1 MMRQSKKTRAIRALL
16 ISAVVHLCLMIA
28 LTFLFYNSQT
38 SEFNDAIG
46 VEFLDKDNLQKPR
59 RKLLKPPLP
68 KQLLTRRKS
77 RSAVANQPQTVK
89 LFASSNPINETA
101 RRLPDSLLRN
111 TATNQVNPQDQLPD
125 VTTDTRRIH
134 SRERPIAESVSSR
147 FRENDGDGVESYRQ
161 RVRGNGSGG
170 LHSVESTGASDVGAV
185 GDLPGRGEGGAGDT
199 INANNPFAHALKRIA
214 DHIVS
219 TREKDKVNVVFVVDT
234 SASMRDNI
242 QQVADHLNIMT
253 DEFDTIKLEY
263 YLGMSEFSVR
273 REGQRVKTNA
283 LRPDVGLIRRNMQR
297 ARLSG
302 DEHAL
307 DALVDTLNYM
317 EFHPDADKHLV
328 LVTDERATTS
338 LAKGNASRE
347 MRERIIRDCLSQEIR
362 TNVLGFTEA
371 FQKQIAE
378 ETGGLWQE
386 IPGGLSQ
393 VTSLP
398 SSRIDNEKFL
408 KNFRDIVKDMRDIVK
423 DMRRNSRTPLFSMDA
438 ELADELDAEGNS
450 ISKEILRRFKKLKRP
465 LSPRALLQRKK
476 DGHDWLILDGQ
487 TFYAIRKVNN
497 QLNVYLGHHVE
508 SLSTPSKMDII
519 IMLDYSRSMG
529 GKSEAVMLGI
539 STLIGRLDLLPI
551 SYRIQL
557 IRFAEAKDAIKS
569 VDGTVVTQG
578 FVSESQIKT
587 FMEAPF
593 GGDEHLIDAIIEGLP
608 EIRLR
613 PNATPVLLVL
623 TDEPSTGSLTED
635 RAIEVCQSLGIRAYV
650 IGHPTDAFQLALA
663 ERTGGRLFTMSNHL
677 NKRYPYQ

>member
-1 MMRQSKKTRAIRALL
+1 MTRQSKKTRAVRALL

-28 LTFLFYNSQT
+28 LTFLFYNSKT
-38 SEFNDAIG
+38 SEFDDAIG
-46 VEFLDKDNLQKPR
+46 VEFLDKENLQKPR

-77 RSAVANQPQTVK
+77 RSTVANQPQTVK
-89 LFASSNPINETA
+89 LVASSNPINETA

-125 VTTDTRRIH
+125 VMTDTRRIH
-134 SRERPIAESVSSR
+134 SRERPIAESMSSR
-147 FRENDGDGVESYRQ
+147 FRENDGDGVQSYRQ
-161 RVRGNGSGG
+161 RVRGDGSSG
-170 LHSVESTGASDVGAV
+170 LHSVESTGASDVGVV
-185 GDLPGRGEGGAGDT
+185 GSQPGKGGFGGE

-214 DHIVS
+214 DHIIR
-219 TREKDKVNVVFVVDT
+219 TREKDKVNVVFLVDT
-234 SASMRDNI
+234 SGSMRDNI
-242 QQVADHLNIMT
+242 QQVAEHLNIMT

-273 REGQRVKTNA
+273 REGQRLKTNA

-307 DALVDTLNYM
+307 DALVDTLNFT

-347 MRERIIRDCLSQEIR
+347 MRERIIRDCLRQEIR

-371 FQKQIAE
+371 FQKQLAE

-393 VTSLP
+393 ATSLP

-408 KNFRDIVKDMRDIVK
+408 KIFRDIVK